1 MQPSQ
6 STCSRLILR
15 KGRWTAAVLGL
26 CSLLGGCLATVTS
39 AVNDMGHSLSDSMAP
54 KITALLP
61 AKNAEAGS
69 LHSLLIF
76 SDGND
81 VSGQVAM
88 DLEVSM
94 NKLRIEERPFYSR
107 VQMGGRI
114 NGQPSDAQMA
124 EVAAKAGVAGVVLVT
139 GGVSEVRNSNSME
152 DRSTCSVQTKF
163 FQACPKEHLRSTRV
177 NCTETRGLAAARIKV
192 FRASD
197 NRSILTDSVGGESAQ
212 RVCSDEVNVARADPR
227 QLTAQAVQNTGA
239 NVMRVLA
246 PSYELRPLDLMRA
259 DAGLPAAQLK
269 DFDAA
274 TKFAEA
280 KRMDEACRRF
290 EELYMDLKESPALT
304 FNNAFC
310 AEIRGDLLR
319 ASQGYRRASDLIN
332 APNSQIDRRI
342 AITEKAI
349 KENPVAFM
357 PADLAGMQFG
367 KAVAIKGDGRRVALV
382 IGNARYQRSA
392 LVNPVNDARLV
403 GDKLTRIGFDVL
415 TLENLNSARFATAT
429 RDFAKRAKGADIAL
443 FYYAG
448 HAIQADGENFLMPV
462 DNAKMRSIDDVRE
475 QGSVQLADIVAQLEV
490 AAPTVKLLVIDACR
504 DNPLPATSRSL
515 AGGGLADIKQVPQG
529 GLIAFATSPGST
541 AEDGTAR
548 NSVFSKHFAAQLAV
562 PNQSIEQTFKK
573 VREAVKAETKNKQ
586 IPMERSDLIGEV
598 FLVRAK

>member
-1 MQPSQ
+1 MHRHQPPRQ
-6 STCSRLILR
+6 ISRFR
-15 KGRWTAAVLGL
+15 RTARLAPALL
-26 CSLLGGCLATVTS
+26 LSAMLGGCLATVST
-39 AVNDMGHSLSDSMAP
+39 AVNDMSHSLSDSMAP
-54 KITALLP
+54 KINVLVP
-61 AKNAEAGS
+61 SKNADAGT
-69 LHSLLIF
+69 LRSLLIL
-76 SDGND
+76 SDGTE
-81 VSGQVAM
+81 VSNQVAM
-88 DLEVSM
+88 DLEAAM
-94 NKLRIEERPFYSR
+94 NKLRIEERPFYKR
-107 VQMGGRI
+107 VQLGGRI
-114 NGQPSDAQMA
+114 NGQVSDAQLA
-124 EVAAKAGVAGVVLVT
+124 ELAAKAGTEGVVIVS
-139 GGVSEVRNSNSME
+139 GGVSEIRNANSTE
-152 DRSTCSVQTKF
+152 ERSTCAVQTKF
-163 FQACPKEHLRSTRV
+163 LKACPKEQVRSTRV
-177 NCTETRGLAAARIKV
+177 SCTETRGLAAARIKV

-197 NRSILTDSVGGESAQ
+197 KRSVFTDNVGGESAQ
-212 RVCSDEVNVARADPR
+212 RVCSDELNVVRADPR
-227 QLTAQAVQNTGA
+227 QLSGNAVQNTGA

-246 PSYELRPLDLMRA
+246 PSYELRPLDLMSA
-259 DAGLPAAQLK
+259 DAGLPAAQRK

-274 TKFAEA
+274 VKFAEA

-290 EELYMDLKESPALT
+290 EELYLDHKESPALT

-310 AEIRGDLLR
+310 AEVRGDLLR
-319 ASQGYRRASDLIN
+319 ASQGYRRASELIN

-349 KENPVAFM
+349 RENPVAFM
-357 PADLAGMQFG
+357 PADLAGTQLS
-367 KAVAIKGDGRRVALV
+367 KPPTIKGDGRRVALV

-415 TLENLNSARFATAT
+415 TLENVDSARFATAT

-462 DNAKMRSIDDVRE
+462 DNAKMRSIDDVRD

-490 AAPTVKLLVIDACR
+490 AAPAVKLLVIDACR

-548 NSVFSKHFAAQLAV
+548 NSVFSKHFAAQLSV

-586 IPMERSDLIGEV
+586 VPMEKSDLTGDV